1 MTTHTSNT
9 LNRIQK
15 LEADI
20 AKNKAQLETLK
31 QKRLMNIG
39 QLAEKHGLHRWTDEA
54 LNELFQ
60 KAASSFAA

>member
-1 MTTHTSNT
+1 MTTHTSKT

-15 LEADI
+15 LEADL
-20 AKNKAQLETLK
+20 ARNKAQLETLK

-60 KAASSFAA
+60 KAASNKAA